1 MKRRLDS
8 DMGFTLVELMTVIL
22 VIAVLVTIVVP
33 LYANARKLAELRA
46 CAATRT
52 VVERSDHA
60 FYVANARRPASVADL
75 VGTYIKSTPVCP
87 AGGVYAWVDQADP
100 TAPART
106 LGCSVHYFPTAPLS
120 PLGSS
125 FSEISTNLMT
135 LMAKYYA
142 AHGHWPSKK
151 TSYADLGL
159 VAADWTKPIEHL
171 YFSTSGSRISIRPE
185 KDYVITV
192 KRPNGKTVTLTS
204 KDDHSLLYSATD
216 KAWYYDEIDHDK
228 VITISSMVV
237 KPK

>member
-1 MKRRLDS
+1 MRTRIRS
-8 DMGFTLVELMTVIL
+8 DVGFTLVELMTVIL
-22 VIAVLVTIVVP
+22 IIAVLVTIAIP
-33 LYANARKLAELRA
+33 MYTGARASAQERSCL
-46 CAATRT
+46 ATRT
-52 VVERSDHA
+52 IVERADHA
-60 FYVANARRPASVADL
+60 FYIANARRPTGIAEL
-75 VGTYIKSTPVCP
+75 VGTYVKSTPQCP
-87 AGGVYAWVDQADP
+87 AGGVYAWVGAADP
-100 TAPART
+100 KSPART
-106 LGCSVHYFPTAPLS
+106 LGCSTHYFPTAPLT

-125 FSEISTNLMT
+125 FTEISTNMIALMT
-135 LMAKYYA
+135 KYYA

-171 YFSTSGSRISIRPE
+171 YFSTSGSSISIRPE